1 MNVQGEREEEREG
14 EGREGEGERGEG
26 EGKEGI
32 FLDTNFLLKY
42 DEASIVSKSKS
53 SLSLFSS
60 S

>member
-1 MNVQGEREEEREG
+1 MFKGKGRKKGKGRG
-14 EGREGEGERGEG
+14 GREGEGERGEG